1 MAGQFELYQD
11 RSGKF
16 RYRLKNGKGVLVAVS
31 GAYATRDD
39 AKSAIKSLRKTA
51 PKADLDDQTKKGA
64 TPVA

>member
-16 RYRLKNGKGVLVAVS
+16 RFRLKNGKGVLVAVS
-31 GAYATRDD
+31 SAYSTRAD

-51 PKADLDDQTKKGA
+51 PKADVDDQTTQAAAAVG
-64 TPVA
+64 